1 MSDLTDKKKKC
12 KTYFN
17 GSIPPQT
24 KAKANLQTAERGRI
38 IMKALLAEGFNKEQV
53 VGICSCLFQES
64 SWDST
69 SINSSGVQ
77 KCGSTPRNGSGAGGL
92 CQWLPGCNGNHRQHQ
107 AVTKINEWHK
117 TNYKINKYDWG
128 KHTWENNFR
137 EVPLEYQI
145 EYFLF
150 EIRSVAPY
158 SKVYNTL
165 KNCRDAYSACTVMV
179 VDFEKPGK
187 DSIEK
192 KEHQRHLDFSREVFE
207 RYFDDDGNPKK
218 T

>member
-12 KTYFN
+12 PTYFN
-17 GSIPPQT
+17 ESIPPQN
-24 KAKANLQTAERGRI
+24 KNKANLQTAERGRI
-38 IMKALLAEGFNKEQV
+38 IMKSLLAEGFNKEQV

-64 SWDST
+64 SWDPT

-77 KCGSTPRNGSGAGGL
+77 KCGSTPRKGSGAGGL
-92 CQWLPGCNGNHRQHQ
+92 CQWLPGCNENHRQHG

-128 KHTWENNFR
+128 KDTWKNNFR

-145 EYFLF
+145 EYFMY
-150 EIRSVAPY
+150 EIRNVAPY
-158 SKVYNTL
+158 SGVYNTL
-165 KNCRDAYSACTVMV
+165 KNCRDAYSACKVMV
-179 VDFEKPGK
+179 EDFEKPGK

-192 KEHQRHLDFSREVFE
+192 QEHQRHLDFSREVFE
-207 RYFDDDGNPKK
+207 RYFDDNGNPKNS
-218 T
+218 